1 MLENKYVLLGAAAAG
16 GLIVGGLAT
25 GYVARRSARKAMEEV
40 DASFEKLEKMAK
52 EAVIAKVDTEEK
64 LVRAEE
70 REEALRASLDKV
82 ISKTGEFTD
91 KLREDFKDNEEASEI
106 LATRVDELAS
116 ELDAL
121 ADEWE

>member
-1 MLENKYVLLGAAAAG
+1 MLENKYLALGAAAAG
-16 GLIVGGLAT
+16 GLLVGGLAT
-25 GYVARRSARKAMEEV
+25 GYVARRSSKKTLEEI
-40 DASFEKLEKMAK
+40 DASFGKLEKMAK
-52 EAVIAKVDTEEK
+52 NAVVAKVDTELK
-64 LVRAEE
+64 LEQAEE